1 MSDFEFVF
9 VLYSLVL
16 GLSVVEILGGFGR
29 ALELRLAQT
38 TEGADFRIGWLT
50 PLLAIFVLLDLLS
63 FWSFA
68 WTLRDTVQVS
78 PRMLLAVMTFAAA
91 YFMAARLVFPTA
103 PARFASLDEQY
114 FRVRRIVMGILIALV
129 GVQWAYLASI
139 PAMRA
144 ALASPLTIALT
155 LVLVCL
161 MFAAAFV
168 KDRRWS
174 IAILVLL
181 VGRYTLI
188 YLR

>member
-29 ALELRLAQT
+29 ALELRLADNS
-38 TEGADFRIGWLT
+38 EGAAFRIGWLT
-50 PLLAIFVLLDLLS
+50 PLLAVFVLLDLLS

-68 WTLRDTVQVS
+68 WTLRENVQVS
-78 PRMLLAVMTFAAA
+78 VRMLLAVMTFAAA
-91 YFMAARLVFPTA
+91 YYMAARLVFPSV
-103 PARFASLDEQY
+103 PARVASLDEHY
-114 FRVRRIVMGILIALV
+114 FRVRRIVMGILIVLV

-139 PAMRA
+139 PAMRE
-144 ALASPLTIALT
+144 ALANPLSIALT
-155 LVLVCL
+155 LVLIAL
-161 MFAAAFV
+161 MVAAMIV

-181 VGRYTLI
+181 VARYTVI